1 MYNFRVIPVLT
12 IKDDYLI
19 KTINFEE
26 KIYVG
31 DPTNT
36 IKIFNEKFVDEIM
49 ILDVSKSLSNKD
61 PDIDLIKRICS
72 QCFSPITYGGGIKN
86 IDQCNLIFEAGVEKI
101 ILNQKLFENFQDI
114 EKLIKNFGSQSILAC
129 INYIETNDG
138 FVLYDYKKKKII
150 DIDIFEYIK
159 SLNNFNFGELLF
171 YNVSRDG
178 SKKGLNYDFLKEA
191 RQLVN
196 SPIIYCG
203 GTSDLEDIIKAKKFG
218 ADAVGASAIFT
229 LHGKFNSVL
238 IDYPKEEDIEK
249 IRLSN

>member
-1 MYNFRVIPVLT
+1 MYNFRVIPILT

-49 ILDVSKSLSNKD
+49 ILDISKSLTNQD
-61 PDIDLIKRICS
+61 PDIELIKKICS

-101 ILNQKLFENFQDI
+101 LLNQKLFENFQDI

-129 INYIETNDG
+129 INFIETNDG
-138 FVLYDYKKKKII
+138 FALYDYKKKK
-150 DIDIFEYIK
+150 
-159 SLNNFNFGELLF
+159 NFRN
-171 YNVSRDG
+171 
-178 SKKGLNYDFLKEA
+178 
-191 RQLVN
+191 
-196 SPIIYCG
+196 
-203 GTSDLEDIIKAKKFG
+203 
-218 ADAVGASAIFT
+218 
-229 LHGKFNSVL
+229 
-238 IDYPKEEDIEK
+238 
-249 IRLSN
+249 

>member
-19 KTINFEE
+19 KTINFQE

-36 IKIFNEKFVDEIM
+36 IKIFNDKFVDEIM
-49 ILDVSKSLSNKD
+49 ILDISKSLANKD
-61 PDIDLIKRICS
+61 PDVELIKRICS

-86 IDQCNLIFEAGVEKI
+86 IDQCNMIFEAGVEKI
-101 ILNQKLFENFQDI
+101 LLNQKLFGNFQDV

-129 INYIETNDG
+129 INFIEINDG
-138 FVLYDYKKKKII
+138 FALYDYKKKKILEI
-150 DIDIFEYIK
+150 NIFDYIK
-159 SLNNFNFGELLF
+159 NLNSFNFGELLF

-178 SKKGLNYDFLKEA
+178 SKKGLNFDFLKKV

-196 SPIIYCG
+196 SPIIYSG
-203 GTSDLEDIIKAKKFG
+203 GVSDLNDIIKAKKLG
-218 ADAVGASAIFT
+218 VNAVGASAIFT

-238 IDYPKEEDIEK
+238 IDYPNEEEIEK
-249 IRLSN
+249 IRLTI